1 MRNRICLKIPKKEIT
16 YLTKIME
23 GYDNLGVVSTI
34 DPKEGLVMI
43 HITPDTRDTVR
54 EILHHLPFVTDIN
67 ED

>member
-34 DPKEGLVMI
+34 DPKEGLVKI
-43 HITPDTRDTVR
+43 HITPDTRDAVR
-54 EILHHLPFVTDIN
+54 KILQHLPFVTDIM

>member
-1 MRNRICLKIPKKEIT
+1 
-16 YLTKIME
+16 ME